1 MKKQSWYLRENF
13 IYFLAIV
20 SPVISYIV
28 ILVNRK
34 KWKHVKYI
42 EYLFFSTITLSIKIL
57 GLVSKKLELAVLL
70 TIVVIIFI
78 RKWSKK

>member
-57 GLVSKKLELAVLL
+57 GFVSKKLELAVLL

>member
-34 KWKHVKYI
+34 KWQHVKYI

>member
-34 KWKHVKYI
+34 KWQHVKYI

-57 GLVSKKLELAVLL
+57 GFVSKKLELAVLL
-70 TIVVIIFI
+70 TIAVIYFI
-78 RKWSKK
+78 KKWSKK